1 MDADILIPPDQIGKI
16 LALPRN
22 SRDVAYKVSNPN
34 VHPALIYFCS
44 KFNRIK
50 ITGKLKVHPKITLV
64 NRRKY
69 WEIGGCDEDFVR
81 VYGFGDA
88 HFWHRAAKVNTI
100 VDVRKEIFLKAAPE
114 ASSKSGTKGL
124 NRDMKINSKKYWR
137 KKQGIMPWSTS
148 FLRFNWT
155 AVEVS
160 GALPG

>member
-16 LALPRN
+16 LALPRS
-22 SRDVAYKVSNPN
+22 SRDTAY
-34 VHPALIYFCS
+34 

-88 HFWHRAAKVNTI
+88 HFWHRAAKVNTV

-114 ASSKSGTKGL
+114 ASSKSGTKEL
-124 NRDMKINSKKYWR
+124 NRDMEINSKKYWR